1 MKSPEPMKNLWMESA
16 APAGPV
22 SVHTGNSRPTDFIPS
37 WKHGQRIDPERH
49 SEVIPLRGVS
59 Y

>member
-1 MKSPEPMKNLWMESA
+1 MKGPEPMKNLWMESA
-16 APAGPV
+16 AAATPV
-22 SVHTGNSRPTDFIPS
+22 SVHTGHSRTPDSIPS
-37 WKHGQRIDPERH
+37 RKHGQRIDPERH